1 MKPEEIER
9 SSFEIIDHEAGKHH
23 FTEPQWSIVRRMIH
37 TTADF
42 EFKERVRFHPGAIAA
57 GIEAIHNGN
66 LIITDTNMA
75 RVGIRTTELAQF
87 GVSVKCYM
95 NDPLIHE
102 KAKSNGTT
110 RAKVA
115 VDMAVNDM
123 RDGIYVVGNAPTA
136 LLRLIELI
144 NKSKA
149 RPALIIGL
157 PVGFVN
163 AAESK
168 AALMEM
174 DYPYISNLG
183 RKGGSNLAAS
193 VVNALAILAR
203 EAKSKGRL
211 DCGLQISDCGL
222 EG

>member
-1 MKPEEIER
+1 MKPEEIEIA
-9 SSFEIIDHEAGKHH
+9 SFAIIDREAGNHEFDGPH
-23 FTEPQWSIVRRMIH
+23 WSIVRRMIH

-42 EFKERVRFHPGAIAA
+42 EFKEIVRFHPQAIAA
-57 GIEAIHNGN
+57 GITAIHSGKM
-66 LIITDTNMA
+66 IITDTNMA
-75 RVGIRTTELAQF
+75 RVGIRSNALAQF
-87 GVSVKCYM
+87 GGSVKCYM

-102 KAKSNGTT
+102 KAKSNGIT

-115 VDMAVNDM
+115 VDMAVSDM
-123 RDGIYVVGNAPTA
+123 QDGIYVVGNAPTA

-144 NKSKA
+144 GEGKA
-149 RPALIIGL
+149 HPALIVGL

-174 DYPYISNLG
+174 DYPYISNIG

-193 VVNALAILAR
+193 VVNALTILAGK
-203 EAKSKGRL
+203 AHSA
-211 DCGLQISDCGL
+211 
-222 EG
+222 

>member
-1 MKPEEIER
+1 M
-9 SSFEIIDHEAGKHH
+9 
-23 FTEPQWSIVRRMIH
+23 
-37 TTADF
+37 
-42 EFKERVRFHPGAIAA
+42 
-57 GIEAIHNGN
+57 
-66 LIITDTNMA
+66 IITDTNMV
-75 RVGIRTTELAQF
+75 RVGIRTKELAQF
-87 GVSVKCYM
+87 GVTVKCYM

-115 VDMAVNDM
+115 VDMAVDDM
-123 RDGIYVVGNAPTA
+123 RGGIYVVGNAPTA

-144 NKSKA
+144 NAGKV

-168 AALMEM
+168 AALLEM
-174 DYPYISNLG
+174 DYPYISNIG

-193 VVNALAILAR
+193 VVNALIILAKD
-203 EAKSKGRL
+203 A
-211 DCGLQISDCGL
+211 
-222 EG
+222 